1 MTKPWIPGNPSL
13 PGGSGG
19 SVGPGGPGPRGS
31 LKIRLT
37 VPLKDLYCVILSKR
51 VFRFT
56 IVPFSSLSEQL

>member
-1 MTKPWIPGNPSL
+1 M